1 MLNTSGSEKEG
12 AYMLTIPLLQLEKEY
27 PYLPYYLD
35 DFEVIWNKEK
45 SFSENLEKLPE
56 SFYEQRK
63 MSRKEVEKEF
73 VIYIQSASQ
82 CLSEEICSV
91 ESITI
96 IPGVGKDGTK
106 ESFDPITICKGQMI
120 AIVGETGSGKSRLLE
135 DIEWQAQNDTPTQR
149 TILIDG
155 KTKEE
160 WRETGSR
167 RRSIAQLS
175 QNMNFVLDMN
185 VEEFLRLH
193 AECFVH
199 QEDAETLVEKV
210 YQIAVSLAGET
221 FDKKTAVTS
230 LSGGQSR
237 ALMIADCAYLSKAP
251 IVLIDEIENAGID
264 RRKAMDLLTGND
276 KIVLIATHDPILSLM
291 APKRIVIRNG
301 RIDKILHRD
310 AREEAVLLLAEKK
323 DRELMT
329 LRNAIRR
336 GEHVSIL

>member
-1 MLNTSGSEKEG
+1 
-12 AYMLTIPLLQLEKEY
+12 MLTIPLLQLEKEY

-160 WRETGSR
+160 WRETGS
-167 RRSIAQLS
+167 S
-175 QNMNFVLDMN
+175 
-185 VEEFLRLH
+185 
-193 AECFVH
+193 
-199 QEDAETLVEKV
+199 
-210 YQIAVSLAGET
+210 
-221 FDKKTAVTS
+221 
-230 LSGGQSR
+230 SGCLGYGCLWYVNSCEPPFS
-237 ALMIADCAYLSKAP
+237 D
-251 IVLIDEIENAGID
+251 LILNPEQ
-264 RRKAMDLLTGND
+264 K
-276 KIVLIATHDPILSLM
+276 
-291 APKRIVIRNG
+291 
-301 RIDKILHRD
+301 
-310 AREEAVLLLAEKK
+310 
-323 DRELMT
+323 
-329 LRNAIRR
+329 
-336 GEHVSIL
+336 